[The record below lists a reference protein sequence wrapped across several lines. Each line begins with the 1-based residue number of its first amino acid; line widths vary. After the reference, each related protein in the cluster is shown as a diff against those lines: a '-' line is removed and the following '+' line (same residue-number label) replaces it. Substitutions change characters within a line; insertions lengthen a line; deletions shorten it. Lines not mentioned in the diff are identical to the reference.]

1 MAQAQHGQ
9 NDCYSLNVPS
19 DVKEFKMSRRRRR
32 TRKTRTSKNGNENS
46 KKAIGLDKQK
56 NNFPVPN
63 IMFYRERKQ
72 TTTNFSFS
80 FWALIFILG
89 TQLQESSPT
98 LNIGE
103 KAGIIALKPLLK
115 RRFRRRRRRRCCML
129 QFLLFQRPWR
139 PLGNQPL
146 QTWQNKSM
154 NRMDASLFDYKN
166 RDQVHFSV
174 TTKAFSLCQK
184 MPYILS
190 NLRDIYTSFHN
201 TLPVR
206 ETD

>member
-9 NDCYSLNVPS
+9 NDWYSLNDPS

-32 TRKTRTSKNGNENS
+32 TRTTRTSKNGNENS
-46 KKAIGLDKQK
+46 KKATGLDKQK

-80 FWALIFILG
+80 FWALIFFPWNSASGELAHIKHRW
-89 TQLQESSPT
+89 ESWDNRAEVTFNETVSLPS
-98 LNIGE
+98 
-103 KAGIIALKPLLK
+103 PLLYVTVPFIPASVETARK
-115 RRFRRRRRRRCCML
+115 PAL
-129 QFLLFQRPWR
+129 
-139 PLGNQPL
+139 
-146 QTWQNKSM
+146 TDWQNKSM

-184 MPYILS
+184 LPYILS

-201 TLPVR
+201 TLPIA

>member
-1 MAQAQHGQ
+1 MPCLICFTQ
-9 NDCYSLNVPS
+9 NVN
-19 DVKEFKMSRRRRR
+19 RRRRI
-32 TRKTRTSKNGNENS
+32 SLSNLS
-46 KKAIGLDKQK
+46 LH
-56 NNFPVPN
+56 V
-63 IMFYRERKQ
+63 
-72 TTTNFSFS
+72 FSS
-80 FWALIFILG
+80 G

-98 LNIGE
+98 LNIGD
-103 KAGIIALKPLLK
+103 KIGIIALKSLLK
-115 RRFRRRRRRRCCML
+115 RRFRRRRRRRRRCCML
-129 QFLLFQRPWR
+129 QSLLFQRPWR

-201 TLPVR
+201 TLPIG
-206 ETD
+206 ETG

>member
-19 DVKEFKMSRRRRR
+19 NVKEFKMSRRRRR

-80 FWALIFILG
+80 FWALIFFPWN
-89 TQLQESSPT
+89 SAS
-98 LNIGE
+98 GE
-103 KAGIIALKPLLK
+103 FAHIKVGIIALKSLLM
-115 RRFRRRRRRRCCML
+115 RRFRCRRRCCML
-129 QFLLFQRPWR
+129 QSLLFQRPWR
-139 PLGNQPL
+139 PPGNQQL

-166 RDQVHFSV
+166 RDQVYFSV

-201 TLPVR
+201 TLPIG